1 MCLLVASEEEIAWCT
16 HWGSNR
22 HPASRS
28 KTGAQRITTAPP
40 SAHTHTHLAPRLG
53 RGTTAFPQ
61 RPQMGASACSVTLFT
76 DSNFDPDP
84 GRANNT
90 SGPGAAMS
98 LKVNRV
104 PGDL

>member
-1 MCLLVASEEEIAWCT
+1 MVALWFSYDFIMVL
-16 HWGSNR
+16 
-22 HPASRS
+22 
-28 KTGAQRITTAPP
+28 Q
-40 SAHTHTHLAPRLG
+40 
-53 RGTTAFPQ
+53 
-61 RPQMGASACSVTLFT
+61 CSVTLFT

-104 PGDL
+104 IP